1 MKKLLIALIMIC
13 CMTAFIA
20 GCSSGYVTK
29 PGENNEQQ
37 KTEEEKVEKTKNEAV
52 SSASL
57 LYSQE
62 TAGMSA
68 EEKFTVSIAY
78 NALIEKINALKGT
91 SSEIKAKAD
100 EYYLELKNVVST
112 VKSEVEN
119 VGQAIEKAKAE
130 IKIIYDNVLNIVN
143 NEIKPKL
150 TAAYNEVLTEISSY
164 KTKEDVEKTVT
175 VFKAAVY
182 SYADNLISLTLNEV
196 KTLAIKELNNI
207 ISEVINGV
215 PYNDVK
221 ATLTAYKAGIE
232 EKINSAATEEEIKAV
247 IAGIKDE
254 ALRKIK
260 EVTEEKISALKTE
273 ITGKITSLIN
283 TALEK
288 VEDEELK
295 SDLRKYLESEISKI
309 NAVENLNAAK
319 ETFESMQSDAQA
331 FIKEQLIKQL
341 NKLKASAKATLDG
354 VYNSA
359 IEKTDNENIKKSLK
373 TAYDNSMA
381 EIEKI
386 SDAESAKKAIAT
398 VTENFKTACADIL
411 KEAINVVVEKCK
423 TKLKNVYDSA
433 VKSLSDS
440 AKSELEKI
448 YAEAINALSFV
459 ESAQDISVIGD
470 KFINNI
476 KALAIKEINNIISEV
491 INGVP
496 YNDVKAT
503 LTAYKAGIEEKIN
516 SAATEEEIKAVI
528 AGIKDEALRKIK
540 EVTEEKISALKTEIT
555 GKITSLINTALEK
568 VEDEELKSDLRKYLE
583 SEISKI
589 NAVENLNAA
598 KETFESMQSDAQAFI
613 KEQLIK
619 QLNKLKAS
627 AKATLDGVYNSA
639 IEKTDNENIKKSLKT
654 AYDNS
659 MAEIEKISDAESAK
673 KAIATVTENFKT
685 ACADILKEAINVVV
699 EKCKTKLKNV
709 YDSAVKSLSDSAKSE
724 LEKIYAEAINALS
737 FVESAQDISV
747 IVEKFKDDAKTY
759 VVAALQAITEKLGSV
774 PEPMAFLPNCFS
786 IENTLV
792 KAEDIPDYSKFTAV
806 NKIPQ
811 NYIGKQLNVVYGVLN
826 KTTIALSYVN
836 KIYAVFGT
844 IGTAYNTIFDNQE
857 GENLT
862 LNCGDFLLT
871 VTLDKE
877 KYELS
882 AKIGKIDVILYANL
896 KNDSYGGKIILT
908 ETTTLKYR
916 VEKDKLTIAM
926 TVLNTVA
933 TLISFEKNGE
943 NVKGYIYETIVAK
956 DKTLTS
962 TSALLSVKGG
972 YTTVVGNKGDFIP
985 TSNGINC
992 EVYENVNGRFVGSEV
1007 YEEVSESKYYDTL
1020 WYNLCDIGGINSIKY
1035 KVDEEGNRV
1044 ANLPNADTIYINDN
1058 SEKSIKSGTVTEY
1071 GGKFGDFSRPCDI
1084 EFKKVF
1090 AYIYNEEL
1098 KEYESVVYEVP
1109 MMFIQERCLEKFC
1122 EFYKKK
1128 NSDLITE
1135 NVSLKVSDEAK
1146 SEINYGYHTLVNE
1159 YREIKDAVT
1168 YQSILDYE

>member
-112 VKSEVEN
+112 VKSEAEN

-196 KTLAIKELNNI
+196 KALAIKELNNI
-207 ISEVINGV
+207 ISEVISSV

-221 ATLTAYKAGIE
+221 VTLTAYKAGIE

-254 ALRKIK
+254 ALGKIK

-295 SDLRKYLESEISKI
+295 GDLRKYLESEIAKI

-386 SDAESAKKAIAT
+386 NDAESAKKSIAT

-411 KEAINVVVEKCK
+411 KEAINEVVEKCK

-448 YAEAINALSFV
+448 YAEAINALS
-459 ESAQDISVIGD
+459 
-470 KFINNI
+470 
-476 KALAIKEINNIISEV
+476 L
-491 INGVP
+491 
-496 YNDVKAT
+496 
-503 LTAYKAGIEEKIN
+503 
-516 SAATEEEIKAVI
+516 
-528 AGIKDEALRKIK
+528 
-540 EVTEEKISALKTEIT
+540 
-555 GKITSLINTALEK
+555 
-568 VEDEELKSDLRKYLE
+568 
-583 SEISKI
+583 
-589 NAVENLNAA
+589 
-598 KETFESMQSDAQAFI
+598 
-613 KEQLIK
+613 
-619 QLNKLKAS
+619 
-627 AKATLDGVYNSA
+627 
-639 IEKTDNENIKKSLKT
+639 
-654 AYDNS
+654 
-659 MAEIEKISDAESAK
+659 
-673 KAIATVTENFKT
+673 
-685 ACADILKEAINVVV
+685 
-699 EKCKTKLKNV
+699 
-709 YDSAVKSLSDSAKSE
+709 
-724 LEKIYAEAINALS
+724 
-737 FVESAQDISV
+737 VESAQDISV

-774 PEPMAFLPNCFS
+774 PEPMAFLPDCFS

-844 IGTAYNTIFDNQE
+844 IGTVYNTIFDNQE

-1090 AYIYNEEL
+1090 AYTYNEEL

-1135 NVSLKVSDEAK
+1135 NVSLKVSDKAK
-1146 SEINYGYHTLVNE
+1146 SEINYGYHTLANE